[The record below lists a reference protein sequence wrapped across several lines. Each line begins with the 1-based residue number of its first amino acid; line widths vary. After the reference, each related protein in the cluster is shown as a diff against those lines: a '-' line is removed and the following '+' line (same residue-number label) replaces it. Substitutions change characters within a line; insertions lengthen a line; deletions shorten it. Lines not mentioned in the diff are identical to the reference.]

1 MMGGAPPVLGGT
13 GVVRTGG
20 PRPTPQ
26 ETPGW
31 MKAADWFFDTPAG
44 KALKLLAQPGSS
56 LPSRIDTAIE
66 NVQAQDSRLGI
77 ATSIIGGAMP
87 IPIGPGQNVFQP
99 AREGQES
106 TWEKT
111 KRLYG
116 WGEFLNDNDPTGFFQ
131 EHDWS
136 RRIVGFIGDVAFDP
150 ITYLTLGS
158 GALANRTSA
167 QISRELTAASL
178 RAGATTKTGKML
190 ANASKRV
197 SKSHS
202 KTAAGREALEHLGY
216 DFGLGMSIPGTG
228 RVGRALRM
236 DKAMDKLT
244 GGAVTRMRIDQ
255 LGHSQRVGTW
265 LQGQFVNT
273 PLPGPGKQGGSF
285 TKWFEQAVRAG
296 KQKGNRTVD
305 DYADAIAP
313 RVRRIDPRATR
324 ESVRAA
330 REAGREVDL
339 SMFGSSPAMGHWGD
353 DVIVRTDTLQ
363 RGTSRYPGETGTPNP
378 VAWVSGPVRRTVDAD
393 EPLVNML
400 DLIDWS
406 PTSSP
411 RLSGTG
417 AATLGDE
424 PMAQMT
430 RASIQAGGTPAD
442 VQSLR
447 RLVASTKNM
456 RVGFQLVGRHTDL
469 VASLPGRAINSY
481 LSYFHKS
488 QVGRWFVQSF
498 DRERKITDLMRS
510 SDPAVQHL
518 GQSIKQAD
526 ARGFRWNSQYGSFA
540 ETRKRKLVDILH
552 NHDLDPVEVRIA
564 MEEEWRYADGSL
576 NPNIQADSPGVFNAG
591 EEVHAELLKFFP
603 EMKSEWEQITKG
615 TIRTDLGDE
624 LYVTRVPS
632 EYGHEVL
639 ALDGEIAAEITR
651 TPGTRGMADTTS
663 AISAAGEADKAAV
676 RGTAGA
682 MRAREYRVGERI
694 WSQELVQPGAAL
706 VYTVRTGADKGTRTV
721 LRSRAPSVTR
731 QMELLGEHGVS
742 IGDIKPPSGAWKP
755 LFEKSITEVFDSY
768 TAMMSREIHWA
779 GIEEWLQNA
788 GIMLTGDQRNKIKKL
803 ASVQKQVAALRKAE
817 AEATTS
823 ARNRMN
829 AAQRGVSAAEQLTEP
844 LTDTLSTAIGPQYA
858 RARAQRLAASADG
871 SVRVEDMT
879 LDDLLAEAS
888 SLRATIDGLSD
899 EMITALTGVDNA
911 TLAARA
917 KRVRTTT
924 QVRNHAEDLM
934 TTSAAVVETRRMVAH
949 LKRVANR
956 LTQLETIGAVERR
969 LGKTFVEGSRVVKQ
983 TLTDDAG
990 RVIGHEWA
998 TPRGDYIATK
1008 ERGKWIVRLDGES
1021 VGSAPNLK
1029 RVDELV
1035 RSDLGRLP
1043 MDRPVP
1049 PTPRPGRGRRPER
1062 NLTFGQHRAEA
1073 EKFIKDRV
1081 LAPHQSPLA
1090 KLSNQARVEVLFDE
1104 LEQSLDYLDEIAE
1117 IAPKKLTELG
1127 MEDSSVFALQ
1137 KLIAGLRGERLGAD
1151 VPASIRGYLDE
1162 VKTVQRLEG
1171 ELDLADLMPYRHED
1185 GIANMKME
1193 ASGDGGMGEAYWA
1206 GKPEEVM
1213 LTDKAGREMDRLI
1226 AETTK
1231 DVMVAESRNPLVT
1244 GSGLA
1249 GAASE
1254 VTEEGDMVVDLLTY
1268 AVEDLKAAAGLLAR
1282 SNQRAAG
1289 EVAPYGGR
1297 GAGGLFHPRSPD
1309 WVPRRTYGPGVH
1321 GSEDVALPVTG
1332 RATRRGK
1339 EGPSEGATVAEVR
1352 ASKFKVQQQS
1362 ARRPRIMDPE
1372 AEGVAG
1378 RMAERRLAG
1387 ELPLTTRQATA
1398 YDNINMAEAAI
1409 LQARRLRAEAK
1420 LMEEGVSEL
1429 TDIQD
1434 ILGSLKNRH
1443 QYPGGSVTGD
1453 EMLFKLFYQGAQ
1465 EFGPNSY
1472 IAGHVDPVLQA
1483 ARRGTGGEEMLS
1495 TAFRPGSPLGREM
1508 TIILSDLVRLSTPGD
1523 MNAAMRY
1530 VSHFVNYVKAASI
1543 ARPSFFQRNMLGGA
1557 FNNYLAGVEMGNT
1570 TKFIFMRRAAMKA
1583 GWEDTVN
1590 AWNQTADIRG
1600 LQRLDDTSWK
1610 MFDKRRPIE
1619 MKEDA
1624 VRRGAAKLADSGKGG
1639 RFGGVAWSK
1648 YDMMTFADV
1657 YDANLIGAG
1666 QAGAE
1671 VSRSAR
1677 LGGMV
1682 DRKYGGQMFL
1692 NPFRSDFV
1700 WYDAIRQRNMEI
1712 EEILRGSLAF
1722 DTLSTK
1728 GGSLEDAA
1736 SRVIRY
1742 HFNYDRQAQTATE
1755 AAIRQHVV
1763 PFYVWSRNSIPL
1775 MAQEVVRQPRKFLT
1789 YFRARENL
1797 QHGTEGDRNTPEW
1810 YGHQAGIRL
1819 PIKWKG
1825 NQVFAFPDM
1834 PFMDVFDLTTAAAG
1848 VGTDAEGLSL
1858 IQSPMNIAKHFATM
1872 VGPQVR
1878 VPIEMALGR
1887 QFFADMPISMDPK
1900 PLPKVLDIPIIRDAL
1915 RIFDVRKNK
1924 DGQYMI
1930 PDNVLYVLQNAIPI
1944 VGQTRRLLP
1953 REEGMQDRLGA
1964 ALTSWLLPMSLRQLS
1979 TRERLSAQRQRE
1991 RKLGIER
1998 RTERLL
2004 EEGY

>member
-1 MMGGAPPVLGGT
+1 MMGGAPPALGGT

-44 KALKLLAQPGSS
+44 KALKLLAMPGSS
-56 LPSRIDTAIE
+56 IPSRIDTAIE
-66 NVQAQDSRLGI
+66 NIQAQESVPRAILSGIGAAPSI
-77 ATSIIGGAMP
+77 ATFGA
-87 IPIGPGQNVFQP
+87 IPALGPGQNVFQP

-150 ITYLTLGS
+150 VTYVTLGS

-296 KQKGNRTVD
+296 KQKGNRMVD
-305 DYADAIAP
+305 DYADAVAP

-353 DVIVRTDTLQ
+353 DVIVRTDPLP

-378 VAWVSGPVRRTVDAD
+378 VAWVSGPVRRAVDAD

-406 PTSSP
+406 P
-411 RLSGTG
+411 RLRGTG

-424 PMAQMT
+424 PLAQMT

-456 RVGFQLVGRHTDL
+456 RVGFQLVGRHTDMI
-469 VASLPGRAINSY
+469 ASLPGRAVGSY
-481 LSYFHKS
+481 LSHFHKS

-540 ETRKRKLVDILH
+540 ETKKRKLVDILN
-552 NHDLDPVEVRIA
+552 NHDLDPVEVRMA
-564 MEEEWRYADGSL
+564 MEEQWRYADGSL
-576 NPNIQADSPGVFNAG
+576 NPNIQADAPGVFNAG
-591 EEVHAELLKFFP
+591 EDVHKQLLELFP
-603 EMKSEWEQITKG
+603 GMKREWEQITKG

-632 EYGHEVL
+632 EYGHELL
-639 ALDGEIAAEITR
+639 ALDREIVAEITR

-694 WSQELVQPGAAL
+694 WSQELVEPGAAL

-1090 KLSNQARVEVLFDE
+1090 QLSNQARVQVLFDE

-1117 IAPKKLTELG
+1117 MAPKKLTELG

-1162 VKTVQRLEG
+1162 VNTVRRLEG

-1206 GKPEEVM
+1206 GKPEEV
-1213 LTDKAGREMDRLI
+1213 LSTDKAGREMDRLI
-1226 AETTK
+1226 AETTE
-1231 DVMVAESRNPLVT
+1231 DVIAAQSRNPLVS
-1244 GSGLA
+1244 GSPLA
-1249 GAASE
+1249 GGRRGTG
-1254 VTEEGDMVVDLLTY
+1254 VDDLQQGPLRIPLPEEADMTVDLLTY

-1289 EVAPYGGR
+1289 EVAPFGGR
-1297 GAGGLFHPRSPD
+1297 GAGGLFFPHDPD
-1309 WVPRRTYGPGVH
+1309 WVPRRVYTSKKPLT
-1321 GSEDVALPVTG
+1321 SEDVALPVTPAG
-1332 RATRRGK
+1332 
-1339 EGPSEGATVAEVR
+1339 
-1352 ASKFKVQQQS
+1352 
-1362 ARRPRIMDPE
+1362 RRPRIMDPE

-1378 RMAERRLAG
+1378 RMAQRRLAG

-1483 ARRGTGGEEMLS
+1483 ARRGTAGEEMLS

-1557 FNNYLAGVEMGNT
+1557 FNNFLAGVEMGNT

-1583 GWEDTVN
+1583 GWQDTVN
-1590 AWNQTADIRG
+1590 AWNQTADVRG

-1648 YDMMTFADV
+1648 YDIMTFADV

-1722 DTLSTK
+1722 DTLSSK

-1736 SRVIRY
+1736 ARVIRY

-1775 MAQEVVRQPRKFLT
+1775 MAQEVGRQPRKFLT

-1797 QHGTEGDRNTPEW
+1797 QHGTQGDRNTPEW
-1810 YGHQAGIRL
+1810 YGHQMGIRL

-1834 PFMDVFDLTTAAAG
+1834 PFMDVFDLANAATG
-1848 VGTDAEGLSL
+1848 VGQEGS
-1858 IQSPMNIAKHFATM
+1858 SPMIDAPLNVAKHFGTM
-1872 VGPQVR
+1872 VGPQLR
-1878 VPIEMALGR
+1878 VPLELILGR
-1887 QFFADMPISMDPK
+1887 QFFADMPISTDPK

-1915 RIFDVRKNK
+1915 RAIPYGVRKNK

-1930 PDNVLYVLQNAIPI
+1930 PDNALYALQNAIPI